1 MAISMEKPGH
11 EGSLVLP
18 PPFPVAPLRS
28 IVIVEKNML
37 PASPSPIRRRLTRV
51 WFQIRHP
58 DRFRLIQEQSAIEKC
73 MFVHIPKCAGTSVR
87 QSLFGRGGG
96 HRPLETFR
104 TMVPPELFKQCFKF
118 TFVRNPWDR
127 LVSAFFF
134 MKKCDVERN
143 QRFAR
148 RHLSAFNDF
157 DSFVRQWVTR
167 KNVWSFTHFIPQHH
181 FICIDQRLGVDF
193 VGFYENLPED
203 FATVAEKIGRPTKL
217 RDENRLGG
225 RAKDYRQY
233 YNDETRDIVAK
244 AYAEDIALLG
254 YSFDNSS
261 LPEQLAA
268 RDQQARTV
276 AI

>member
-1 MAISMEKPGH
+1 MKKDSAISGP
-11 EGSLVLP
+11 
-18 PPFPVAPLRS
+18 R
-28 IVIVEKNML
+28 L
-37 PASPSPIRRRLTRV
+37 PASPAPFRRRLMRT

-58 DRFRLIQEQSAIEKC
+58 HRFRLIQEQTAAEKC

-87 QSLFGRGGG
+87 RSLFGRDGG
-96 HRPLETFR
+96 HRPLEVFR
-104 TMVPPELFKQCFKF
+104 TMVPPEMFDQSFKF

-134 MKKCDVERN
+134 LQKSDLERN
-143 QRFAR
+143 RRFAR
-148 RHLSAFNDF
+148 RNLSAFTDF
-157 DSFVRQWVTR
+157 DSFVRQWLTR
-167 KNVWSFTHFIPQHH
+167 KSIWSFTHFLPQHH

-203 FATVAEKIGRPTKL
+203 FAIVAKKIGRPAGL

-233 YNDETRDIVAK
+233 YSDETRQMVADV
-244 AYAEDIALLG
+244 YAEDIALLG

-261 LPEQLAA
+261 LSNQLAA
-268 RDQQARTV
+268 RDQRARTV
-276 AI
+276 EA

>member
-1 MAISMEKPGH
+1 MNKDSAISEP
-11 EGSLVLP
+11 
-18 PPFPVAPLRS
+18 
-28 IVIVEKNML
+28 ML
-37 PASPSPIRRRLTRV
+37 PASPPPFRRRLTRT

-58 DRFRLIQEQSAIEKC
+58 HRFRLIQEQTAAEKC

-87 QSLFGRGGG
+87 RSLFGRDGG
-96 HRPLETFR
+96 HRPLEIFR
-104 TMVPPELFKQCFKF
+104 TMVPPEMFDQSFKF

-134 MKKCDVERN
+134 LQKSDLERN

-148 RHLSAFNDF
+148 RNLSAFTDF
-157 DSFVRQWVTR
+157 DSFVRQWLTR
-167 KNVWSFTHFIPQHH
+167 KSIWNFTHFLPQHH

-193 VGFYENLPED
+193 VGFYENLSED
-203 FATVAEKIGRPTKL
+203 FAIVAKKIGRPTTL

-233 YNDETRDIVAK
+233 YNDETRQMVADV
-244 AYAEDIALLG
+244 YAEDIALLG

-261 LPEQLAA
+261 LPTQLAT
-268 RDQQARTV
+268 RDRRAE
-276 AI
+276 AAKI

>member
-1 MAISMEKPGH
+1 MEKIGH

-18 PPFPVAPLRS
+18 PPLSVTLPQPL
-28 IVIVEKNML
+28 VIAENML
-37 PASPSPIRRRLTRV
+37 PASPSPFRRQLTRV

-58 DRFRLIQEQSAIEKC
+58 RRFQLIQEQSATEKC

-96 HRPLETFR
+96 HRPLENFR
-104 TMVPPELFKQCFKF
+104 TMVPPELFDQCFKF

-134 MKKCDVERN
+134 MQKCDVERN

-148 RHLSAFNDF
+148 RHLCVFKDF

-167 KNVWSFTHFIPQHH
+167 KNIWSFTHFLPQHH
-181 FICIDQRLGVDF
+181 FICIDRRLGVDF
-193 VGFYENLPED
+193 VGFYENLAED
-203 FATVAEKIGRPTKL
+203 FATIAKKMNRPTGL
-217 RDENRLGG
+217 CDANRLGG

-261 LPEQLAA
+261 LPGQLTA
-268 RDQQARTV
+268 RDQRTRMV
-276 AI
+276 AA

>member
-1 MAISMEKPGH
+1 MKKDSAIH
-11 EGSLVLP
+11 
-18 PPFPVAPLRS
+18 
-28 IVIVEKNML
+28 ML
-37 PASPSPIRRRLTRV
+37 PASPPPFRRRLARA

-58 DRFRLIQEQSAIEKC
+58 HRFRLIQEQTAAEKC

-87 QSLFGRGGG
+87 RSLFGRDGG
-96 HRPLETFR
+96 HRPLEVFR
-104 TMVPPELFKQCFKF
+104 TMVPPEMFDQSFKF

-134 MKKCDVERN
+134 LQKSDLERN

-148 RHLSAFNDF
+148 RNLSAFTDF
-157 DSFVRQWVTR
+157 ESFVRQWLTR
-167 KNVWSFTHFIPQHH
+167 ESIWSFTHFLPQHH

-193 VGFYENLPED
+193 VGFYENLSED
-203 FATVAEKIGRPTKL
+203 FAIVARKIGRPTTL

-233 YNDETRDIVAK
+233 YNDETRDIVAEV
-244 AYAEDIALLG
+244 YAEDIALLG

-261 LPEQLAA
+261 LPAQLAT
-268 RDQQARTV
+268 RDQRAGAV
-276 AI
+276 EV